1 MGFAMVRELS
11 ISTIGSRPID
21 SASATASGMELI
33 GPTGIESARIL
44 VIQNSAVA
52 VAKVVL
58 SAAMSS
64 FRCATRSLFFAYF

>member
-1 MGFAMVRELS
+1 MSVGGAFRYETGVSLIVMGFAMVRELS

-44 VIQNSAVA
+44 VIQNSAVE
-52 VAKVVL
+52 VAKV
-58 SAAMSS
+58 
-64 FRCATRSLFFAYF
+64 